1 MTAYRPSTIFLE
13 RMNTKIFFL
22 LLFLYQVIFIFQG
35 VDLSDEGFY
44 ATFYQQIY
52 KNPEAT
58 QYNFMFWFS
67 GIVGGA
73 FDYVFHGL
81 GIWGMRLAGVL
92 VTTSTIIITYNLL
105 KKYLNPGYLKLGLLM
120 VLLFINNNLKE
131 IHYND
136 LSALFNMLAI
146 LYLFTGLK
154 ENKLWKIFLA
164 GLFVS
169 LCTFT
174 RLPNILSLGLGIGIF
189 YFGYHHKNSWK
200 VQIGQALTFG
210 GGFIFMSALLLGFMK
225 LIGHFDIF
233 INSIKLLSKMS
244 KGGEE
249 SFYGPMVLI
258 KHFLG
263 TYIAATKFTL
273 IILALIA
280 IVALIAGFIRK
291 KIFYNK
297 WIFELGGYAIIAAVA
312 FLIYKGKIDNE
323 IVLYFFSGI
332 VLITTFL
339 LFFTTTNT
347 DIKFLSLAGCFIL
360 ITYPFSS
367 SASLFTVGKYSLWL
381 SFPIAIDYIFNIR
394 AIDKLTLLG
403 KTIPLPSFL
412 SFSESQLKGIRKFTV
427 IGCVLA
433 CLYFTYYYPFFDKH
447 DRVTMHY
454 PVNNKNMK
462 GIYTTKDRAAVL
474 NELLE
479 ESSKY
484 VKPGQYVLAYHSIPM
499 YHYWTETVPYLRNSM
514 PWFYEA
520 GLFRDELNKTYEE
533 EKVLPVVVVQLKK
546 TVGNAGEWPDPPSF
560 YDSAWHKRNLPRDS
574 VLNEFL
580 NDHHYREVW
589 KNDIFK
595 ILIPGKD
602 SLSN

>member
-1 MTAYRPSTIFLE
+1 MTTYTPPAALE
-13 RMNTKIFFL
+13 KRNTRIFFF

-44 ATFYQQIY
+44 ATFYQQVFTD
-52 KNPEAT
+52 PEAT

-67 GIVGGA
+67 GIVAGA
-73 FDYVFHGL
+73 FDYVFHGF
-81 GIWGMRLAGVL
+81 GIWGMRLAGVI

-154 ENKLWKIFLA
+154 ENRLWKLFLA
-164 GLFVS
+164 GLFIS

-174 RLPNILSLGLGIGIF
+174 RLPNVLSLGLGIGIF
-189 YFGYHHKNSWK
+189 YYGYHNKNSFK
-200 VQIGQALTFG
+200 VQMGQALTFG
-210 GGFIFMSALLLGFMK
+210 GGFIFMTAVIIGFMK
-225 LIGHFDIF
+225 LIGHLDIF

-258 KHFLG
+258 KNFFG
-263 TYIAATKFTL
+263 TYIAATKSTL
-273 IILALIA
+273 IILAAIA
-280 IVALIAGFIRK
+280 VVSVIANFIKK
-291 KIFYNK
+291 KIFYSK
-297 WIFELGGYAIIAAVA
+297 WLFEIAGYIIVLGVLYLIF
-312 FLIYKGKIDNE
+312 KGKIDNE

-332 VLITTFL
+332 VLITTL
-339 LFFTTTNT
+339 LIFFFTKNT
-347 DIKFLSLAGCFIL
+347 DIKFLALAGCFIL
-360 ITYPFSS
+360 VTYPFTS

-394 AIDKLTLLG
+394 SVDRLTFG
-403 KTIPLPSFL
+403 SKSISLPAFL
-412 SFSESQLKGIRKFTV
+412 SFSEIQLKQIRKFTV
-427 IGCVLA
+427 ISCVLA

-447 DRVTMHY
+447 NRMDMHY
-454 PVNNKNMK
+454 SINNKYMR
-462 GIYTTKDRAAVL
+462 GIYTTKERALSL
-474 NELLE
+474 NELLGA
-479 ESSKY
+479 SSQY
-484 VKPGQYVLAYHSIPM
+484 IKPGDYVLAYHSIPM
-499 YHYWTETVPYLRNSM
+499 FHYWTETKPYLRNSM

-520 GLFRDELNKTYEE
+520 GLFGEELKTSFE
-533 EKVLPVVVVQLKK
+533 EKKILPVVVEQLKK
-546 TVGNAGEWPDPPSF
+546 TVGNAGEWPDPPAF
-560 YDSAWHKRNLPRDS
+560 YDSAWHKKNAPRDS

-580 NDHHYREVW
+580 GSHRYTEVW
-589 KNDIFK
+589 KNKYFK
-595 ILIPGKD
+595 ILIPPAKD
-602 SLSN
+602 SL